1 MPDVPAE
8 GRLRVEADE
17 EREPVAVI
25 GRVEQ
30 LDGMEDQETDR
41 AHSSLL
47 RPKLQCGCLG
57 VLPIGLSAALTGRLA
72 EAIESATVAE
82 VEPCLVSHHTRVCP

>member
-1 MPDVPAE
+1 MPDFEDDAP
-8 GRLRVEADE
+8 READE

-25 GRVEQ
+25 RRMQQ
-30 LDGMEDQETDR
+30 LDGMEDQEADR

-57 VLPIGLSAALTGRLA
+57 VLPIMASTG
-72 EAIESATVAE
+72 TVCRIAMRRWT
-82 VEPCLVSHHTRVCP
+82 PTAMLIPRHH